1 MVEDV
6 NRLETA
12 HHPAQVRH
20 TRSERRPYQLV
31 AKTYSEHWKRSILD
45 KFQLFPEPLPRPGP
59 AEKVLGPAQ
68 EDEAG
73 LHLSQSLGQTPGP
86 MLNQSHRLTRT
97 PRQVNEC
104 LLPLLP
110 IPVIA
115 DQNQSWFPCHRLLTA
130 CRLPLPCYSN
140 GGRPVKT

>member
-1 MVEDV
+1 MIEDV

-12 HHPAQVRH
+12 HHQAQVRH
-20 TRSERRPYQLV
+20 TRSERRTDQLV
-31 AKTYSEHWKRSILD
+31 AKTYSEYRKRSILD
-45 KFQLFPEPLPRPGP
+45 KLQLFPEPLPRPGP
-59 AEKVLGPAQ
+59 AEKVLGPTQ

-73 LHLSQSLGQTPGP
+73 LHISQPPRQTPGP
-86 MLNQSHRLTRT
+86 MLNQPHRLTRT

-115 DQNQSWFPCHRLLTA
+115 DQNQSWLPCHKTA
-130 CRLPLPCYSN
+130 NSLSTSSSVL
-140 GGRPVKT
+140 